1 MHNQPEG
8 TTATHVRSPS
18 RAASGPPLPVN
29 SCCFEILSD
38 TASFSCSPLA
48 RGASHAAHMQDSG
61 SVTARAG
68 ILGQTERFEEALT
81 HYNLAVDL
89 QPKGKG
95 ALYNRGNIL
104 MGLDRFGEAGVKKF
118 S

>member
-1 MHNQPEG
+1 
-8 TTATHVRSPS
+8 
-18 RAASGPPLPVN
+18 
-29 SCCFEILSD
+29 
-38 TASFSCSPLA
+38 
-48 RGASHAAHMQDSG
+48 MQDSG
-61 SVTARAG
+61 SATARAG

-104 MGLDRFGEAGVKKF
+104 MGLDRFGEAGVKIF
-118 S
+118 L